1 MFGFMLILQFQF
13 SFPFRFPLFARCAG
27 VAFLS
32 CYTVL
37 RLAVCLSVLPPFK
50 LNADFAQLVGY
61 CFNAVVHCFRFGRC
75 ALLGFAVLA
84 LQVLVLLLQV
94 AADLHI
100 LTVCERIYG
109 YHAIASW
116 FACQFAQFFCV
127 YWQKPLAVAVPA
139 MYRLR
144 VHSGHCGKLFLLFLS
159 ILSIFQS
166 SSFNFCCSSSIN

>member
-1 MFGFMLILQFQF
+1 MFKLLYSASACCLPFCAS
-13 SFPFRFPLFARCAG
+13 SF
-27 VAFLS
+27 
-32 CYTVL
+32 
-37 RLAVCLSVLPPFK
+37 FK

-61 CFNAVVHCFRFGRC
+61 CFNAIVHCFRFGRC

-144 VHSGHCGKLFLLFLS
+144 VHSGHDMELVDALKQNTHSKAMRLRRGLWRV
-159 ILSIFQS
+159 
-166 SSFNFCCSSSIN
+166 